1 MPAGLDDIVVGV
13 DLGGTKVQ
21 VALVRAD
28 GHVLASE
35 RRATGADR
43 GPHAVIATIADAVN
57 DMVRDRGGHRVA
69 GIGVGVA
76 GQVDPEE
83 GIVRFAPNLKWRDV
97 PLRDRLSLATS
108 LPVRV
113 LNDVQAATY
122 GEWAF
127 GAGRGVRDLVCLFVG
142 TGVGGGAVVAGRLAS
157 GAAGSAG
164 EFGHTTIAL
173 GGRRCRCGNYGCV
186 EAYAGGWAIGERAIS
201 AAVGGDERAVTML
214 RLAGGEPE
222 EITARVVAE
231 AAKAGDP
238 LAHEIVEEVA
248 RALGACAVNIV
259 NAFNPGVLLMGG
271 GVLEGLPGLMDSV
284 EAAVRRY
291 ALPSAAKA
299 VRVLATTLH
308 EEAGAV
314 GAAAWARWPDG
325 LPEGLSA

>member
-43 GPHAVIATIADAVN
+43 GPDAVIATIADAVN
-57 DMVRDRGGHRVA
+57 DMVRDRRGHRVA

-157 GAAGSAG
+157 GAAGRASSA
-164 EFGHTTIAL
+164 T
-173 GGRRCRCGNYGCV
+173 RRSR
-186 EAYAGGWAIGERAIS
+186 S
-201 AAVGGDERAVTML
+201 AA
-214 RLAGGEPE
+214 
-222 EITARVVAE
+222 
-231 AAKAGDP
+231 AA
-238 LAHEIVEEVA
+238 
-248 RALGACAVNIV
+248 
-259 NAFNPGVLLMGG
+259 
-271 GVLEGLPGLMDSV
+271 
-284 EAAVRRY
+284 AA
-291 ALPSAAKA
+291 A
-299 VRVLATTLH
+299 ATTAASRRTRA
-308 EEAGAV
+308 AGRSASARSARRW
-314 GAAAWARWPDG
+314 AATSAR
-325 LPEGLSA
+325 